1 MLAWDLREVLKGIHS
16 ELLCD
21 CEAYLHVLF
30 LLSMTMFSMLKYSK
44 VELFCDS
51 SSFSFILL
59 VFIDCSVSA
68 HVTQSIQFTNI
79 IV

>member
-30 LLSMTMFSMLKYSK
+30 FTVNDYVFYAEILKK
-44 VELFCDS
+44 WCNCFVTLVAFRLFCW
-51 SSFSFILL
+51 
-59 VFIDCSVSA
+59 CSLTV
-68 HVTQSIQFTNI
+68 QFQHM
-79 IV
+79 